1 MDNIYLDHAATTPVD
16 SEVLAIML
24 PYFTGNFGNPS
35 SIHRHGQKAEAA
47 VENAREKIAEAL
59 SCEPREI
66 FFTSGG
72 SESDNLAIRG
82 TALARRADAQADR
95 ILITAV
101 EHEAVTKTAKQ
112 LCALFGFRLEYIPID
127 RDGKVILSKLEKMLA
142 KDVAIVSTIYGNNEI
157 GTINPIDEIGTL
169 CMEHGIPF
177 HTDAVQAMGYIGI
190 SSNENFSL
198 LSAGAHKF
206 YGPKGV
212 GFLFIKKG
220 SRVFPS
226 QTGGSQENGM
236 RAGTHNVPYIV
247 GMAAALEKTR
257 LKMNDNL
264 QHYSRLRDRIISGV
278 IQAIPGASLT
288 GSATD
293 RLSNHA
299 SFIIEGVDGNDLAMA
314 LDLEGFSCSSGSA
327 CKTGNPEPSE
337 VLLAI
342 GLSNEQAKGSLR
354 VTVGRGTTDDEI
366 SKFLNA
372 LPGVVGRVKA

>member
-1 MDNIYLDHAATTPVD
+1 MENIYLDYAASTPVD
-16 SEVLAIML
+16 PEVLEIML

-35 SIHRHGQKAEAA
+35 SVHRHGQKAEAA

-72 SESDNLAIRG
+72 SEADNLAIRG
-82 TALARRADAQADR
+82 TALARRDDAQADR

-127 RDGKVILSKLEKMLA
+127 HDGKVILPKLEKMLA
-142 KDVAIVSTIYGNNEI
+142 KDIAIVSTIYGNNEI
-157 GTINPIDEIGTL
+157 GTINPIDEIGAL
-169 CMEHGIPF
+169 CMDHGIPF
-177 HTDAVQAMGYIGI
+177 HTDAVQAMGYMGI

-198 LSAGAHKF
+198 LSAGGHKF

-220 SRVFPS
+220 LRVFPS
-226 QTGGSQENGM
+226 QTGGSQEYGM

-257 LKMNDNL
+257 LRMNENT

-278 IQAIPGASLT
+278 IQSIPGASLT
-288 GSATD
+288 GSATE
-293 RLSNHA
+293 RLCNHA
-299 SFIIEGVDGNDLAMA
+299 SFVIQGVDGNDLAMA

-342 GLSNEQAKGSLR
+342 GLSKELAKGSLR
-354 VTVGRGTTDDEI
+354 VTVGRNTTDDEI
-366 SKFLNA
+366 SKFFEH
-372 LPGVVGRVKA
+372 LPGVVDRVRR